1 MKGGRIIWVYAMA
14 LAVGVLLQFDRIDP
28 WLAGK
33 FADGLP
39 QGLAAVVGAGESL
52 HAATGLTGL
61 GLALDC
67 STARMFDGT
76 YKKTY
81 RCHEAALAA
90 VYPPPAQAGTPAKA
104 APSLPAGSSG
114 PQGVA
119 HASAQSADQPSDKA
133 QPKLSPPCN
142 VLVVGDS
149 LAVTLAVSLEKAFKT
164 FDGLTMIP
172 KGKIAS
178 GLQNP
183 QYYNW
188 EQALRQFMAEYDPK
202 LIVVMMGA
210 NDAKYLSL
218 DPEAP
223 EPAAAADKR
232 RAAYEAR
239 LAKFISIMDERGV
252 TSYWIGLPV
261 MGDPDLSD
269 KSRALNAIVR
279 AACQGASH
287 ARFLSTWEL
296 LAGPQGNYA
305 QHIQDASGH
314 RIRVREGDKVHF
326 STAGGDIIVKALL
339 HDAQEFI
346 ELRPKGAKQVAQAPL
361 PVGASPQ

>member
-1 MKGGRIIWVYAMA
+1 MKGGRIIAIYAAA

-28 WLAGK
+28 WLTGK

-39 QGLAAVVGAGESL
+39 EGLAAVVNGGESL
-52 HAATGLTGL
+52 HSALGLTGL

-67 STARMFDGT
+67 STSGMFGGT

-81 RCHEAALAA
+81 RCSEAALVDAA
-90 VYPPPAQAGTPAKA
+90 PPA
-104 APSLPAGSSG
+104 PAGM
-114 PQGVA
+114 A
-119 HASAQSADQPSDKA
+119 LASATRDVPPASGTAGQAVQQAKA
-133 QPKLSPPCN
+133 QPKLVPPCN

-149 LAVTLAVSLEKAFKT
+149 LAVTLAVSLEKALKE

-202 LIVVMMGA
+202 LVVVMMGA

-239 LAKFISIMDERGV
+239 LAKFLSVMDERGV

-261 MGDPDLSD
+261 MGDQDLSD
-269 KSRALNAIVR
+269 KSRALNTIVR
-279 AACQGASH
+279 AACQGSSH
-287 ARFLSTWEL
+287 GRFLSTWEL
-296 LAGPQGNYA
+296 LSGPQGSYA
-305 QHIQDASGH
+305 QHIQDAAGH
-314 RIRVREGDKVHF
+314 KVRVREGDKVHF
-326 STAGGDIIVKALL
+326 SKAGGDIIVKAFLR
-339 HDAQEFI
+339 DVEEII
-346 ELRPKGAKQVAQAPL
+346 ELRPKGAKQVAQAALAAPGDRQQAL
-361 PVGASPQ
+361 RP

>member
-1 MKGGRIIWVYAMA
+1 MKGGRIIAIYAAA
-14 LAVGVLLQFDRIDP
+14 LVIGVLLQFDRIEP

-39 QGLAAVVGAGESL
+39 EGLAAVVNVGESL
-52 HAATGLTGL
+52 HSAMGLTGM

-67 STARMFDGT
+67 STSGMFGGT

-81 RCHEAALAA
+81 RCHEAALVDAA
-90 VYPPPAQAGTPAKA
+90 PPAPSGVSLASASLD
-104 APSLPAGSSG
+104 APTDSG
-114 PQGVA
+114 PSGQ
-119 HASAQSADQPSDKA
+119 QPAKA
-133 QPKLSPPCN
+133 QPKLIPPCN

-149 LAVTLAVSLEKAFKT
+149 LAVTLAVSLEKALKE

-202 LIVVMMGA
+202 LVVVMMGA

-239 LAKFISIMDERGV
+239 LAKFLSIMDERGV

-261 MGDPDLSD
+261 MGDQELSD

-279 AACQGASH
+279 AACQGSSH
-287 ARFLSTWEL
+287 GRFLSTWEL
-296 LAGPQGNYA
+296 LAGPQGSYA
-305 QHIQDASGH
+305 QHIQDAAGH
-314 RIRVREGDKVHF
+314 RVRVREGDKVHF
-326 STAGGDIIVKALL
+326 STAGGDIIVKAFLR
-339 HDAQEFI
+339 DVEEVI
-346 ELRPKGAKQVAQAPL
+346 ELRPKGAKQVAQAAHAA
-361 PVGASPQ
+361 PVSPQ